1 MVIKDDCSTFDHLK
15 ESTLVSRE
23 FCYLALAK
31 TQLNL
36 ELQCI
41 NRNDQVFLLKIL
53 HFAQGNYL
61 FDLLNLHKKKSLS
74 FD

>member
-1 MVIKDDCSTFDHLK
+1 MIKDDCSTFDHLK

-31 TQLNL
+31 TQLHL

-41 NRNDQVFLLKIL
+41 NRNDQAFLLKIH

-61 FDLLNLHKKKSLS
+61 FDLLNLDKMKLLN
-74 FD
+74 FG